1 MAVRLIFPDETELAG
16 VDATDVLRRLGNIQ
30 WTPTDVAETKVA
42 LSDRAWAWN
51 NSLLDP
57 LLPDSEFLM
66 ALDDTGMV
74 AVDWTATKA
83 PGKPK
88 PGT

>member
-1 MAVRLIFPDETELAG
+1 MAVRLIFPDETVVTG
-16 VDATDVLRRLGNIQ
+16 HDPTDVLRRLGNLQ
-30 WTPTDVAETKVA
+30 WTVKDVDEMKLA

-51 NSLLDP
+51 SSLVDP

-74 AVDWTATKA
+74 AVDWSATKA
-83 PGKPK
+83 PDKPK
-88 PGT
+88 